1 MVTLLRYSFILTSA
15 KLMQGLIDVLSPLTV
30 QNGFVR
36 PLNLDPS
43 NTMVPLAHMSQP
55 LRRHLNRF
63 SRTWPADRQTDRP
76 HYSMC
81 SNRPLLLATA
91 AMRPNDDDDDD
102 DYDDSDDMFYSDA
115 SETCFCLDSVFFL
128 SSDFYSVA
136 LFSRTAYRSSSRVNV
151 DEGLW
156 AARLNICY
164 MCLH

>member
-1 MVTLLRYSFILTSA
+1 
-15 KLMQGLIDVLSPLTV
+15 
-30 QNGFVR
+30 
-36 PLNLDPS
+36 
-43 NTMVPLAHMSQP
+43 
-55 LRRHLNRF
+55 
-63 SRTWPADRQTDRP
+63 
-76 HYSMC
+76 MC

-91 AMRPNDDDDDD
+91 AMRPNDDDD